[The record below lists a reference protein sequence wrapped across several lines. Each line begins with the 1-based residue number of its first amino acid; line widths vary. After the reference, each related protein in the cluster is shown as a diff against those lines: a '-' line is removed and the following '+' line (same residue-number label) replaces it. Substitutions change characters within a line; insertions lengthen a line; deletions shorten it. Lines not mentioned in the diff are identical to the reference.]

1 MSILIDETTRVLIQ
15 GITGAQARVDTERS
29 LKYGTRIVAGVT
41 PGRDGEDVC
50 GVPVYDTVKRAQR
63 AHKIDTAVVY
73 VPPAAVKEA
82 VLEAVDA
89 GIPQIL
95 VTAEFVPAHDAL
107 YVVAAA
113 RDSGIRLIGCNTNGV
128 ISPGRSRIGGI
139 GGSNPSEIYVPG
151 RIGIVSRSGGMCAE
165 IGLTLKESGL
175 GISTCVAMGGDQV
188 TGLTMSDYVEL
199 FQQDDETD
207 AIVLFG
213 EPGTSNEQGLVELLQ
228 ARRIDKPIIALIAGS
243 FQERYP
249 PGVSFGHAAA
259 IIGTERDTATAKRIA
274 LAEAGVT
281 VVRSLEEIS
290 AALKSLARQH
300 S

>member
-207 AIVLFG
+207 AIILFG

-228 ARRIDKPIIALIAGS
+228 ARRVDKPIIALIAGS

-281 VVRSLEEIS
+281 VVKSLEEIS
-290 AALKSLARQH
+290 GALKSLDRHH

>member
-1 MSILIDETTRVLIQ
+1 
-15 GITGAQARVDTERS
+15 
-29 LKYGTRIVAGVT
+29 
-41 PGRDGEDVC
+41 
-50 GVPVYDTVKRAQR
+50 
-63 AHKIDTAVVY
+63 
-73 VPPAAVKEA
+73 
-82 VLEAVDA
+82 
-89 GIPQIL
+89 
-95 VTAEFVPAHDAL
+95 
-107 YVVAAA
+107 
-113 RDSGIRLIGCNTNGV
+113 
-128 ISPGRSRIGGI
+128 
-139 GGSNPSEIYVPG
+139 
-151 RIGIVSRSGGMCAE
+151 MCAE

-207 AIVLFG
+207 AIILFG

-228 ARRIDKPIIALIAGS
+228 ARRVDKPIIALIAGS

-281 VVRSLEEIS
+281 VVKSLEEIS
-290 AALKSLARQH
+290 GALKSLDRHH